1 MLFVER
7 GDLNSEVAID
17 NLSLALNDTDYRCW
31 TAVLEGRYH
40 QAVCISYKI
49 TSFPTMLVLDEH
61 ASALHRETKVRNMHW
76 ERIAEIL
83 SAIDHHRNYPQ

>member
-1 MLFVER
+1 MLFVDR

-31 TAVLEGRYH
+31 TAVLEAKYH
-40 QAVCISYKI
+40 HAVCISYQIK
-49 TSFPTMLVLDEH
+49 SFPTMLVLDEH
-61 ASALHRETKVRNMHW
+61 ADVLHRETKVRNMHW
-76 ERIAEIL
+76 ERISEIL